1 MDILIYMFRKG
12 CFDNWVFT
20 TYTNHIKFPYH
31 DNTSYLYSP
40 SPSQL
45 AKVSDLQKKRDR
57 GEWNTETYVLTYITI
72 LKATR
77 KIIMCIFLTKN
88 SHATSKNCWCWQF
101 YISYQQLHFIF
112 LFIHWS
118 VDLWIWSSEVSP
130 QYHRVSKRHV
140 TLFLVF

>member
-1 MDILIYMFRKG
+1 MDILIYMFRKR

-77 KIIMCIFLTKN
+77 KIIICIFLTKN
-88 SHATSKNCWCWQF
+88 SHATSKKLLMLA
-101 YISYQQLHFIF
+101 ILHFISTIAF
-112 LFIHWS
+112 HFFIHSLITWFMNLKFWGFS
-118 VDLWIWSSEVSP
+118 PVS
-130 QYHRVSKRHV
+130 QG
-140 TLFLVF
+140 L